1 LQLAALSMTGRD
13 DVSGFIAGFAGDD
26 RYVVD
31 YLVEEVLQRQPD
43 DVQAFLLRTSVLE
56 RMNGPL
62 CDAVTGQRRGR
73 ATLEALDRE
82 NLFVVALDDR
92 RQWYRYHHLFADVLR
107 GRLLD
112 EQPDLVGPLHGLAC
126 SWYERNGDPVEAIR
140 HAVAGGD
147 YSRAADLIERATPT
161 MRRDRQEVTL
171 RSWLEKLPNE
181 VLSLRPVLCNAL
193 AGSRM
198 STGTYEG
205 VEELLSVAQQW
216 LDKAGNADATTAV
229 RVASTDMVVV
239 DHEEFRR
246 LPAEV
251 AFHRAGLALVRG
263 DADETVR
270 CARRAL
276 DLALDDDHLS
286 RGAANA
292 LTGLAAWSKG
302 DLETARSSYAACLVE
317 FERINYISDVLGCSI
332 TLADIGITQGP
343 SPRRHAHL
351 PNCARPP

>member
-1 LQLAALSMTGRD
+1 
-13 DVSGFIAGFAGDD
+13 
-26 RYVVD
+26 
-31 YLVEEVLQRQPD
+31 
-43 DVQAFLLRTSVLE
+43 
-56 RMNGPL
+56 
-62 CDAVTGQRRGR
+62 
-73 ATLEALDRE
+73 
-82 NLFVVALDDR
+82 
-92 RQWYRYHHLFADVLR
+92 
-107 GRLLD
+107 
-112 EQPDLVGPLHGLAC
+112 
-126 SWYERNGDPVEAIR
+126 
-140 HAVAGGD
+140 
-147 YSRAADLIERATPT
+147 
-161 MRRDRQEVTL
+161 
-171 RSWLEKLPNE
+171 
-181 VLSLRPVLCNAL
+181 
-193 AGSRM
+193 M

-205 VEELLSVAQQW
+205 VEELLRVAQQW

-246 LPAEV
+246 VPAEV

-276 DLALDDDHLS
+276 DLALGDDHLS

-332 TLADIGITQGP
+332 TLADIEITQGRLRDAMRTYQTALDLHE
-343 SPRRHAHL
+343 RRHTPVQRGRADMHVGIAARHRELNDLAAARQHL
-351 PNCARPP
+351 RQARDLGEHASLPQNAYRWRVAMAQVCEAEGNVDAALDLLDEADRLYEGDFSPNVRPATRFAPGRWHGMAVSTRQSGYGLTGSTRR